1 MYICNWLCF
10 CVVPIREVR
19 QKKAF
24 GKTDCV
30 ITLRLHHKRTFLG
43 CMTFLMRLSNMKS
56 PYSDNN
62 SISKHLTWHIR
73 CANKGRVAKNE
84 N

>member
-30 ITLRLHHKRTFLG
+30 ITLRLLSQAHLS
-43 CMTFLMRLSNMKS
+43 RLYDF
-56 PYSDNN
+56 P
-62 SISKHLTWHIR
+62 
-73 CANKGRVAKNE
+73 NE
-84 N
+84 AFQYEVSLQ